1 MARMHIHIAVEDLA
15 RNIDFYSTLFGAEP
29 SVTKEDY
36 AKWQL
41 DDPKVN
47 FAISTRSRKPG
58 LDHIGI
64 QSDDAEEQARIE
76 RRLQDAGIAGTEQK
90 GTTCCYAQ
98 SDKYWT
104 LDPQGIP
111 WETFHTLA
119 SAPTFNAVEDAKPA
133 DERAC
138 CAPGFSSCC

>member
-1 MARMHIHIAVEDLA
+1 MARMHIHIAVEDLT
-15 RNIDFYSTLFGAEP
+15 RNIAFYSTLFDAAP
-29 SVTKEDY
+29 TVIKDDY
-36 AKWQL
+36 VKWQL
-41 DDPKVN
+41 ENPRVN
-47 FAISTRSRKPG
+47 FAISTRSKKPG

-64 QSDDAEEQARIE
+64 QSDDAAEQRAIE
-76 RRLQDAGIAGTEQK
+76 QRLRAAGIAGLEQK

-119 SAPTFNAVEDAKPA
+119 TAPTFNAEEGEAA
-133 DERAC
+133 AAARAC
-138 CAPGFSSCC
+138 CTPGVSSCC